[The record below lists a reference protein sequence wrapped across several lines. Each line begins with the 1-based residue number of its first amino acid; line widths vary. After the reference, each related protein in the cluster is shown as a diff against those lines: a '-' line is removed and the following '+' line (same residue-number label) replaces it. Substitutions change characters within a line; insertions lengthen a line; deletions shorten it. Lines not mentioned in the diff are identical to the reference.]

1 MFHPFN
7 WGWSCK
13 TTLMKFIWIL
23 SQIIDAKPL
32 MFPMEIFY
40 LVKKNVYNSGDI

>member
-1 MFHPFN
+1 MFYPFN
-7 WGWSCK
+7 GGWSCN
-13 TTLMKFIWIL
+13 TIVKFIWIL